1 MAHWTG
7 RAADLSLF
15 LGTPVMA
22 LAVGAGLAILQLFT
36 ARKGELFLIM
46 YKTSLPSICVFD
58 KLWYNDKLS
67 DKLVIC
73 ICCQGKTKGVI

>member
-1 MAHWTG
+1 M
-7 RAADLSLF
+7 F
-15 LGTPVMA
+15 A
-22 LAVGAGLAILQLFT
+22 LAVIIPYSVLC
-36 ARKGELFLIM
+36 RKGELFLIM